1 MKLSAPVLL
10 ATSALVLGCVG
21 SSPTE
26 EVGRASAPVIE
37 ELDRCDSV
45 LRSETMV
52 RVADDVALHVIEK
65 HTPRGLAASPRRALL
80 MLPPTLAT
88 NAIYDA
94 QVPGDGSTSPA
105 KSSDFDALER
115 AARKGYLAFAPS
127 YEGYGAST
135 HPADGATVTKA
146 RCLADVAALVE
157 WIHKTHAVERVDVFG
172 MSIGSSLAVALG
184 STTSGEV
191 REHVGRIVV
200 TSNVYA
206 SVTPFFA
213 SAFFNP
219 GLLAFLQSAPNGYVA
234 TTPEAY
240 GLLLSNSEP
249 AAVTWL
255 STALPGTYATGPTLE
270 GFTLPLF
277 DASLARAPMLQ
288 IWGTADPVTPP
299 EDVAA
304 FQAAYG
310 GPASLRVIEG
320 GAHSLPF
327 EPGREQL
334 WSATFDFLDAG
345 RPSIREVACNP

>member
-10 ATSALVLGCVG
+10 ATFALVVGCIG

-26 EVGRASAPVIE
+26 DVGRATAPLVE
-37 ELDRCDSV
+37 VFDRCDTV

-52 RVADDVALHVIEK
+52 RVAEGVELHVIEK
-65 HTPRGLAASPRRALL
+65 HTPRGLAAAPRRALL

-94 QVPGDGSTSPA
+94 QVPGD
-105 KSSDFDALER
+105 SSGDFDALER

-146 RCLADVAALVE
+146 RSLADVAALIQ
-157 WIHKTHAVERVDVFG
+157 WIHKTHAVEQVDVFG

-184 STTSGEV
+184 STTSAV
-191 REHVGRIVV
+191 RAHVGRIVV

-219 GLLAFLQSAPNGYVA
+219 GLYAFLQSAPNGYVT

-255 STALPGTYATGPTLE
+255 NSALPGTYATGPTLE

-277 DASLARAPMLQ
+277 DASLGRAPMLQ
-288 IWGTADPVTPP
+288 VWGTADPVTPP

-310 GPASLRVIEG
+310 GPKALRVIEG

-327 EPGREQL
+327 EPGREAL
-334 WSATFDFLDAG
+334 WSSTFEFLDDG
-345 RPSIREVACNP
+345 RPSIREVACPE